1 MNFHIRMVVVCYF
14 LKSMRICNLGSLN
27 IEIIMDLSRQDQL
40 QIKTQNAHFRK
51 TKFLFVFIYFVYLPI
66 RPYKFQTRL
75 TAHGPNL

>member
-1 MNFHIRMVVVCYF
+1 MVVVCF
-14 LKSMRICNLGSLN
+14 FSKSMRICNLGSLN

-75 TAHGPNL
+75 TARTQ